1 MKSKMIIFLGA
12 MGLMLGLVGAPAS
25 WANSL
30 TFQGVTFNLTE
41 VDSNTLQ
48 LNILNAE
55 STTNPNW
62 ADAEFLKN
70 IGLKDIGT
78 VGGATLTGFSVTSL
92 ELNANGCGGGDSG
105 GFCFT
110 SNLANGVAVTDNMTF
125 TIDFATGA
133 LNLDAPHLKVRFL
146 DATGTKEGSLLSQTI
161 PPGTSVPEPASL
173 MLLGAGLAGLGIWR
187 RKVSKG

>member
-1 MKSKMIIFLGA
+1 MKLKTALIALAIVA
-12 MGLMLGLVGAPAS
+12 MAVASAPAS

-30 TFQGVTFNLTE
+30 TFQGVTFNLTAT
-41 VDSNTLQ
+41 DSNTLQ
-48 LNILNAE
+48 LNILNAS

-62 ADAEFLKN
+62 ADAAYLKN

-78 VGGATLTGFSVTSL
+78 VSGAMLDGWSVSSL

-110 SNLANGVAVTDNMTF
+110 SNSATGVSVTNNMNF
-125 TIDFATGA
+125 TIDFTSGS

-146 DATGTKEGSLLSQTI
+146 DTTGTKEGSLLSQTI
-161 PPGTSVPEPASL
+161 PGTSVPEPASL
-173 MLLGAGLAGLGIWR
+173 MLLGAGLAGIGIWR
-187 RKVSKG
+187 RMVSKG